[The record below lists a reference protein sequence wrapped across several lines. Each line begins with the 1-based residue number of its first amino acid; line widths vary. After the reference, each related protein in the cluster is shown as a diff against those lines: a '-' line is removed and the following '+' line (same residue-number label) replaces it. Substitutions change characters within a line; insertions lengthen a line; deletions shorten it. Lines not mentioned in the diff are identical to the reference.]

1 MVLAPVPDKLTVMT
15 YLHQIRTH
23 FNTHGSKIP
32 RMASLDSMDP
42 TTSSISA
49 LMSKYN
55 FSSPAKS
62 PREEPKAS
70 DKISF
75 DDKPISPTKNNEKRV
90 ESVPQSSGEKAKE
103 KASNGVKQTS
113 NPFESDEDM
122 TDGPQTEKKVPP
134 QKEDPVQNEEVDED
148 EMLNLIIDKKIKKE
162 ESIIEE
168 KRAEELRKE
177 KEKEEQLKKEKE
189 LEEKKALERKKEL
202 KRLEEEEH
210 EKLEKQ
216 KEAERMKENGI
227 REQNGV
233 LENNR
238 KDEKDNEV
246 GLILACDGCC
256 DSSG

>member
-122 TDGPQTEKKVPP
+122 TDGPQTEKVPP

-246 GLILACDGCC
+246 GLILACDG
-256 DSSG
+256 